1 MVVLTLLGSLTLL
14 APLPSRRP
22 LQSFPGCSGPRAA
35 TPCNRTSAQAV
46 RALLGIRLSHFPQSF
61 FPCFFLHSH
70 FFPSCLCFSQT
81 PCSSSPRP
89 DALFSNSLPLSV
101 PPLLLT
107 SLLHLFPLLYSV
119 SIFCHHHL
127 SFPPLLPVSLSP
139 VPLSFLAV
147 RGCPWVPDP
156 THPPRRRA
164 ERARPGRRVAAA

>member
-35 TPCNRTSAQAV
+35 TPCNRTSAQAA

-101 PPLLLT
+101 PPSLT
-107 SLLHLFPLLYSV
+107 
-119 SIFCHHHL
+119 HL
-127 SFPPLLPVSLSP
+127 SPRSLPSSIQCFYFLSP
-139 VPLSFLAV
+139 SPFLPSPSPGISISGSSLIPTSPSVGVPGSLIPLT
-147 RGCPWVPDP
+147 RLD
-156 THPPRRRA
+156 A
-164 ERARPGRRVAAA
+164 EQSEPGQGAE

>member
-14 APLPSRRP
+14 APHPSRRP
-22 LQSFPGCSGPRAA
+22 LQSFPGCSGPSAA
-35 TPCNRTSAQAV
+35 TPCNRTSAQAA

-107 SLLHLFPLLYSV
+107 SLLDLFPLLYSV
-119 SIFCHHHL
+119 SIFCHHRL

-139 VPLSFLAV
+139 VPLSFL
-147 RGCPWVPDP
+147 
-156 THPPRRRA
+156 PRRPGVSLGPSLIPLTRLDA
-164 ERARPGRRVAAA
+164 EQSEPGQGAE